1 MFQQPHLSQ
10 NVCEQLLRAQATRLM
25 VTLYIINPYELRKE
39 AKPHGENPPSRM
51 DMKEKPKY
59 VYISKLNE
67 YVWRNLLLG
76 KKWNV
81 LNQLRNMYSCMMN
94 PGIM

>member
-1 MFQQPHLSQ
+1 
-10 NVCEQLLRAQATRLM
+10 M
-25 VTLYIINPYELRKE
+25 VTLYIINPYELRNE
-39 AKPHGENPPSRM
+39 SKPQGENPMEKM

-59 VYISKLNE
+59 VYTSKLNE

-81 LNQLRNMYSCMMN
+81 LNQLKNVYNCMMN
-94 PGIM
+94 PRTM